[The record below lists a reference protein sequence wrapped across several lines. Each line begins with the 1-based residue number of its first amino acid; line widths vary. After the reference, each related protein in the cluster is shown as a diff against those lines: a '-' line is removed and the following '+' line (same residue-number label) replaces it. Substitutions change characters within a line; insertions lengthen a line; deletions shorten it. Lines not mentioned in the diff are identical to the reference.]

1 MSNLIM
7 KGSKV
12 VYGFYFSLGYYFS
25 AGYYFCT
32 KKFNIQHV
40 HNEFVILQ
48 GA

>member
-7 KGSKV
+7 KSSKV

-32 KKFNIQHV
+32 KKLNRYFHDELIELQ
-40 HNEFVILQ
+40 VI
-48 GA
+48 

>member
-7 KGSKV
+7 KSSKV

-32 KKFNIQHV
+32 KKLNIYL
-40 HNEFVILQ
+40 HNEFGELQVI
-48 GA
+48 